1 MPSELNIDNSQ
12 TDEGIYKQLAKQF
25 EHLIVPNDNIVSNLS
40 NFTAA
45 LKQSFNKISWVGF
58 YILNDK
64 KLFLGPF
71 QGNTA
76 CTEISLGNGVCGTSA
91 LSKQT
96 IIVDD
101 VEKFPGHIA
110 CDSGSR
116 SEIVVPIILNK
127 NLWGVLD
134 LDSYDLSAFN
144 EIDKL
149 YLEQFCKF
157 LVSRLELDKFVF
169 V

>member
-1 MPSELNIDNSQ
+1 MSSELIIDNSQ
-12 TDEGIYKQLAKQF
+12 TNEGIYKQLAKQF
-25 EHLIVPNDNIVSNLS
+25 EHLIVPNDKIISNLS
-40 NFTAA
+40 NFIAA

-58 YILNDK
+58 YILSDE

-110 CDSGSR
+110 CDSGSN
-116 SEIVVPIILNK
+116 SEIVVPIILNE

>member
-1 MPSELNIDNSQ
+1 MPSELIVDNSQ
-12 TDEGIYKQLAKQF
+12 NDEDIYKQLAKQF
-25 EHLIVPNDNIVSNLS
+25 EHLIVPNDKIISNLS
-40 NFTAA
+40 NFIAA

-58 YILNDK
+58 YIMNDE

-91 LSKQT
+91 LSKHT

-116 SEIVVPIILNK
+116 SEIVVPIIFDENV
-127 NLWGVLD
+127 WGLLD
-134 LDSYDLSAFN
+134 LDSYGLSAFN
-144 EIDKL
+144 EIDKF

-157 LVSRLELDKFVF
+157 LVSRLELDKFAF

>member
-1 MPSELNIDNSQ
+1 MPSELIVDNSQ
-12 TDEGIYKQLAKQF
+12 NDEDIYKQLAKQF
-25 EHLIVPNDNIVSNLS
+25 EHLIVPNDKIISNLS
-40 NFTAA
+40 NFIAA

-58 YILNDK
+58 YILNDD

-71 QGNTA
+71 QGNAA
-76 CTEISLGNGVCGTSA
+76 CTEISTGNGVCGTSA

-96 IIVDD
+96 INVDD

-116 SEIVVPIILNK
+116 SEIVVPIIFNE

-134 LDSYDLSAFN
+134 LDSYNLSAFN
-144 EIDKL
+144 EIDKF

-157 LVSRLELDKFVF
+157 LVSKLELDKFVF